1 MSDARLQ
8 GWRLARLS
16 SARVRARVGW
26 HNALSGKA
34 VSFRLARSSAPSR
47 SRSRTASR
55 RLSSIATIRAFVN
68 RREILNVGEAMPPKR
83 KDPPDATK
91 NAQRTIARCAHNPHR
106 IIHPTA
112 A

>member
-1 MSDARLQ
+1 MWPLQQMRCPALDFPMSDARLQ
-8 GWRLARLS
+8 GWRLARVS

-55 RLSSIATIRAFVN
+55 RLSSIATIFRKSARDSE
-68 RREILNVGEAMPPKR
+68 RR
-83 KDPPDATK
+83 
-91 NAQRTIARCAHNPHR
+91 
-106 IIHPTA
+106 
-112 A
+112 